1 MPIFN
6 KVVIANRGEIA
17 VRIIR
22 ACRELGIRAVAVYS
36 EADREALHVRLA
48 DEAYAIGPASAT
60 NSYLRADTIVEVAR
74 MCDAEAIHPGYGFL
88 SERAHFARA
97 CAEAGIVFVGPPAEA
112 IELMG
117 SKIASKRLA
126 VAQDVP
132 VVPGYDGADQDA
144 ATLAAEAERIGYPLL
159 IKASAGGGGKGMR
172 VVNAAAEFGAALEGA
187 QREALTAF
195 GDDAVLLEK
204 LIVRPR
210 HVEIQIMAD
219 AHGNVVYLGERE
231 CSIQRRHQKIV
242 EESPSV
248 ALTPELRARMGQA
261 AVRVARAVGYH
272 NAGTVEFMLDAAGQ
286 FYFLEMNTRLQ
297 VEHPVT
303 EGVTGLDLVQL
314 QLAVA
319 AGQPLPFAQADVT
332 LRGHAI
338 EVRVYAEDPVTML
351 PSIGQVA
358 LFTPPEGPGVRND
371 VGVASGDDV
380 GVNYDPLLAKLIVTA
395 PTRQAA
401 IGRLQRALADYAVLG
416 VTTNLP
422 LLQAIMAHPAFSAGD
437 TTTDFLQTYA
447 VAEALQA
454 PAEVPFLVLYGAALS
469 DLLAPAAHADPWA
482 YLWRARG
489 AKQLLRYQV
498 GETEYVVEAAERGA
512 QMWQLAV
519 GEHAADVRV
528 VAWRDQN
535 LTLGVDDTHVR
546 LSVVRGAD
554 SIMVARNGH
563 SYRLQRTQPLS
574 IDAVGGGQVV
584 GGQSNLQAPMPG
596 TIVKVL
602 VQAGSAV
609 VANQPLLVMEAMKM
623 EHTIVAPYA
632 GVVTAVHFSA
642 GQLVPGGATVIELD
656 KHTEA
661 VRPSD

>member
-144 ATLAAEAERIGYPLL
+144 ATLAVEAERIGYPLL

-303 EGVTGLDLVQL
+303 EGVTGIDLVQL

-422 LLQAIMAHPAFSAGD
+422 LLQAIMTHPAFSAGD

-454 PAEVPFLVLYGAALS
+454 PAEVPSLVLYGAALS

-482 YLWRARG
+482 HLWRARG